1 MWLIETVYRLVMSI
15 RYPATCLLH
24 RLILTNKTVW
34 PEEPYKYR
42 QSYAYVFMA
51 CKEKSQFFKHDSVRG
66 RKI

>member
-15 RYPATCLLH
+15 KYPATCLLH

-42 QSYAYVFMA
+42 
-51 CKEKSQFFKHDSVRG
+51 
-66 RKI
+66 